1 MSEAID
7 RMSTTE
13 DVRDAYIESAFEGY
27 EQEAAEAFDRWL
39 AAHDAEIRTDR
50 WRARD
55 VERELAK
62 AWDEGWITR
71 NFCAIALSGSVRPT
85 MTNPYRT
92 DVPQKDSK

>member
-39 AAHDAEIRTDR
+39 AAHEDAIRTVALEEAAQIAETPR
-50 WRARD
+50 PYGYTAATAIRA
-55 VERELAK
+55 LNA
-62 AWDEGWITR
+62 
-71 NFCAIALSGSVRPT
+71 
-85 MTNPYRT
+85 
-92 DVPQKDSK
+92 